1 MTLTHFLAE
10 MIKDKFPEVDGWEMD
25 LSHLK
30 EGHKGRFI
38 LLFSSILNYVN
49 Y

>member
-10 MIKDKFPEVDGWEMD
+10 MINEKYPEVDGWEND

-30 EGHKGRFI
+30 EGHKGFY
-38 LLFSSILNYVN
+38 LFVCDNNGL
-49 Y
+49 